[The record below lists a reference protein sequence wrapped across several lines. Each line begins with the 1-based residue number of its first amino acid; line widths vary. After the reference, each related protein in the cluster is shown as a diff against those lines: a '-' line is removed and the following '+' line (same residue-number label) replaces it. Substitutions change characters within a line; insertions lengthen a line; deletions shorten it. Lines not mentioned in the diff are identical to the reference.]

1 MQVAPGRKIWIVTYV
16 TKTTK
21 PAVKGLTS
29 EVNCTIVAI
38 NCF

>member
-1 MQVAPGRKIWIVTYV
+1 MEVAPGRKICIVPYV

-29 EVNCTIVAI
+29 EVNCTIAA
-38 NCF
+38 F